1 MGKTNDSF
9 DALGG
14 FKVNGTTVIN
24 SSGKIVESAGIEIT
38 DGDEFLDNNGNAA
51 LTWGVVASAV
61 NSLSIT
67 NAETTVAPV
76 LGVSGTD
83 TNIDLRFS
91 PKAAGIAQVYSEEA
105 GSTGAVLEL
114 FQESASVV
122 SGDSPGILRLSG
134 VSDVDNKVVYGDLS
148 ATILDA
154 TDASESSAVL
164 IRAMNGG
171 TLSSII
177 SGEFIASEPI
187 ITVGD
192 GANAPTIA
200 SSGEFDLVLTTGNAT
215 TGSITISDGG
225 VILEGAIIHS
235 DITSS
240 SGAGAV
246 PVTGRIHEI
255 TTTGTGDALTL
266 ADGEPGQRMTL
277 LYVDETAAADTAILT
292 PTTLAGGSTITFNDL
307 GDSAELVYSSTGG
320 WYVVGLGG
328 AAAVA

>member
-91 PKAAGIAQVYSEEA
+91 PKGAGIGQVYSEEA

-164 IRAMNGG
+164 LRAMNGG

-187 ITVGD
+187 INVGD

-200 SSGEFDLVLTTGNAT
+200 SSGEFDLVLTTGHAT
-215 TGSITISDGG
+215 TGSITISDGA
-225 VILEGAIIHS
+225 VILEGAEIHS
-235 DITSS
+235 GITSS
-240 SGAGAV
+240 SGAAAV
-246 PVTGRIHEI
+246 PITGRIHEI
-255 TTTGTGDALTL
+255 ITTGTGDALTL
-266 ADGEPGQRMTL
+266 VDGEEGQRITL
-277 LYVDETAAADTAILT
+277 LYVDETAPADTAILT